1 MYYTATQIAKKLGI
15 SRSYL
20 YYLKE
25 NNAVEM
31 EVAENGRVRW
41 SKDVYQRLK
50 EYLNQNRETQD
61 DTPPEP
67 EYKTIRINNR
77 RYLGNK
83 YKLLEFIRNVVSEE
97 CTNINTVADI
107 FAGTGAVASAFSD
120 KKIITNDI
128 MYSNYIC
135 HVAWFSSESY
145 SKEKIIDIIMEY
157 NHLSISDDNY
167 MSKNFANTYFDLDD
181 CRKIG
186 FIREDIEEKFK
197 RGEINTRERAL
208 LITSLLYGMD
218 KIANTCG
225 HYDAYRQGLEYDR
238 HLELAVPVPE
248 ENLNGNNVCY
258 NTDTNQ
264 LAAEIEAD
272 LVYID
277 PPDNSRQY
285 CDAYHL
291 LENVARWEKPRVYGV
306 AKKMDR
312 SALKSDYC
320 TKKAAEAF
328 EALVDSVHGKYILL
342 SYNNMAEKGN
352 NRSNAKIS
360 DEDIIRILRKK
371 GSVKIFEE
379 DYKAFST
386 GKSNIRENKE
396 RLFLC
401 KCYGKTKDIIPSAL
415 NYTGGKYKLL
425 PQILPFFPK
434 DADKVVDLFC
444 GGCNVGINV
453 ECNKVLFND
462 GNEYLI
468 GMLKTF
474 GGLEK
479 EKIFHSIYQL
489 IKKYRLSL
497 VCEKGYEYYG
507 CNSSDGLG
515 SYNRNGFTRLRKDF
529 NDKTEKDD
537 MYYIMLYL
545 LIVYSFNNQLRF
557 NKKGE
562 YNLPVG
568 KRDFNKKM
576 QNKLEQFMDRIKS
589 GDYKFTNYDFRKIDP
604 EEYTENSFFYADP
617 PYLITCATYNEQ
629 AGWTETDEKDL
640 LHYLDGLTERN
651 IRFALSNVLESKG
664 KSNDILK
671 AWIGKN
677 SGRYRVIPLNYD
689 YSNSNYH
696 TKQRDTGAKEV
707 LVVNY
712 GEDGYVQ

>member
-50 EYLNQNRETQD
+50 KYLNQNRETQD

-67 EYKTIRINNR
+67 EYKTVRINNR

-277 PPDNSRQY
+277 PPYNSRQY